1 LALFKAAAAPSS
13 KRGDGDETSTAYQG
27 GHGEFGHAEEKMT
40 TLKNDATPADNQ
52 QPIAGTVSW
61 QRFQVDYEF
70 PVHFTCGLFRPDNP
84 VLVDTLTRLE
94 PEKRHRCL
102 IFVDDGVLSSQ
113 PGLKAAIMAYA
124 ERCCEHIDLVCPP
137 IPVPGGERIKNELFF
152 TEDIQQRLIDHHIDR
167 HSYVIVIGGGAV
179 LDAVGLVAATTHR
192 GVRLVRVP
200 TTVLSQNDSGV
211 GVKNGVNLQGVKN
224 FIGTFA
230 PPFAVLNDSDLVDD
244 LPPREKV
251 AGMAEAVKVAL
262 IRDAAFFTWLERHA
276 DDLVTFAP
284 GAMATMIQR
293 CAELHMHQIGHGGD
307 PFETGSARPLDFGHW
322 SAHKLESL
330 THHHLRHGE
339 AVAIGIALDAR
350 YSVLTGLLKDGE
362 DVRICSLL
370 EHLGFRLWHPAL
382 ETSASDGS
390 VAVIKGL
397 RDFQEHLGGELTITL
412 LDDIG
417 VGVEVHAID
426 EAMMLDAIAWLKSR
440 AGA

>member
-1 LALFKAAAAPSS
+1 MTIKEEQAAKDRSMRPDGSS
-13 KRGDGDETSTAYQG
+13 
-27 GHGEFGHAEEKMT
+27 
-40 TLKNDATPADNQ
+40 
-52 QPIAGTVSW
+52 VSW
-61 QRFQVDYEF
+61 QRFEVSYEF
-70 PVHFTCGLFRPDNP
+70 PVHFSRDLFNP
-84 VLVDTLTRLE
+84 ENSVLVDTLARLE
-94 PEKRHRCL
+94 PKKRHRCL
-102 IFVDDGVLSSQ
+102 VFIDDGVLSAN
-113 PGLKAAIMAYA
+113 PGLKAAVVAYA
-124 ERCCEHIDLVCPP
+124 DAHGQRIELACPP

-192 GVRLVRVP
+192 GVRLIRVP

-230 PPFAVLNDSDLVDD
+230 PPFAVLNDSDLIED
-244 LPPREKV
+244 LPPREKI

-262 IRDAAFFTWLERHA
+262 IRDGDFFTWLERNA
-276 DDLVTFAP
+276 DDLVTSAP
-284 GAMATMIQR
+284 EAMAYMIRR

-350 YSVLTGLLKDGE
+350 YSVLKGLLAEGE
-362 DVRICSLL
+362 EIRICTLL

-382 ETSASDGS
+382 ETTANDGT

-397 RDFQEHLGGELTITL
+397 RDFQEHLGGELTVTL

-417 VGVEVHAID
+417 VGVEVHDID
-426 EAMMLDAIAWLKSR
+426 EPLMLDAIAWLKAR

>member
-1 LALFKAAAAPSS
+1 
-13 KRGDGDETSTAYQG
+13 
-27 GHGEFGHAEEKMT
+27 
-40 TLKNDATPADNQ
+40 
-52 QPIAGTVSW
+52 
-61 QRFQVDYEF
+61 
-70 PVHFTCGLFRPDNP
+70 
-84 VLVDTLTRLE
+84 
-94 PEKRHRCL
+94 
-102 IFVDDGVLSSQ
+102 
-113 PGLKAAIMAYA
+113 
-124 ERCCEHIDLVCPP
+124 
-137 IPVPGGERIKNELFF
+137 VPGGERIKNELFF

-167 HSYVIVIGGGAV
+167 HAYVIVIGGGAV

-192 GVRLVRVP
+192 GVRLVRIP

-230 PPFAVLNDSDLVDD
+230 PPFAVLNDLDMIDHLA
-244 LPPREKV
+244 PRERI

-276 DDLVTFAP
+276 DDLVTCAP
-284 GAMATMIQR
+284 AAMAYMIRR

-307 PFETGSARPLDFGHW
+307 PFETGSARPLDYGHW

-350 YSVLTGLLKDGE
+350 YSVLSGLLDEGE
-362 DVRICSLL
+362 EVRICTLL

-382 ETSASDGS
+382 ETTASDGS
-390 VAVIKGL
+390 VAVMKGL

-417 VGVEVHAID
+417 IGIEVHAID
-426 EAMMLDAIAWLKSR
+426 EPMMLDAIAWLKAR

>member
-1 LALFKAAAAPSS
+1 MKADKFGRPVKTLLGVGMAIKQESAAKA
-13 KRGDGDETSTAYQG
+13 DQG
-27 GHGEFGHAEEKMT
+27 HEE
-40 TLKNDATPADNQ
+40 AAC
-52 QPIAGTVSW
+52 W
-61 QRFQVDYEF
+61 QRFQVSYEF
-70 PVHFTCGLFRPDNP
+70 PVYFTKDLFKTDNL
-84 VLVDTLTRLE
+84 VLRDVLSRLE

-102 IFVDDGVLSSQ
+102 VFIDDGLLRSQ
-113 PGLKAAIMAYA
+113 PGLKALITAYA
-124 ERCCEHIDLVCPP
+124 SAHSASIDLVCPP

-192 GVRLVRVP
+192 GVRLVRIP

-224 FIGTFA
+224 FIGSFA
-230 PPFAVLNDSDLVDD
+230 PPFAVLNDSALLID
-244 LPPREKV
+244 LPAREKI

-262 IRDAAFFTWLERHA
+262 IRDGEFFTWLERHA

-284 GAMATMIQR
+284 EAMAYMIR
-293 CAELHMHQIGHGGD
+293 RSAELHMHQIGHGGD

-350 YSVLTGLLKDGE
+350 YSVLAGLLGE
-362 DVRICSLL
+362 GEEIKVCSLL

-382 ETSASDGS
+382 ETPARDGS

-397 RDFQEHLGGELTITL
+397 SDFQEHLGGELTITL
-412 LDDIG
+412 LNEIG
-417 VGVEVHAID
+417 VGVEVHEID
-426 EAMMLDAIAWLKSR
+426 EPMMLDAIAWLKSR
-440 AGA
+440 AVA